1 MFKSK
6 KKYTRIIG
14 DVICPSLVF
23 HSYSNYPNVSNCL
36 SLFMVGSDSVLMV
49 LLGLITLTTQSSV
62 VKTNRLENLCNDF
75 ENPNSVIDF

>member
-1 MFKSK
+1 MLV
-6 KKYTRIIG
+6 

-23 HSYSNYPNVSNCL
+23 HTYSNYPNVSACL

-62 VKTNRLENLCNDF
+62 VKTNRLEKLMQLL
-75 ENPNSVIDF
+75 